1 MVKTLLGRKDILMFT
16 HLRHTPSLR
25 EVRGI
30 TEAEAMEEFC
40 SPFAVHDALSGHF
53 YTAQGHIPLM
63 APTTVVWSHQHQ
75 SVISN
80 MPINYPS
87 QSDGSA
93 FY

>member
-1 MVKTLLGRKDILMFT
+1 MVKTFLGRKDILMFT

-30 TEAEAMEEFC
+30 TEAEAMEGFF
-40 SPFAVHDALSGHF
+40 SRFAVHGSLSGHF
-53 YTAQGHIPLM
+53 YIAQGHIPLM
-63 APTTVVWSHQHQ
+63 APTTVVCFHPHQ

-87 QSDGSA
+87 QSDG
-93 FY
+93 